1 MENRNFEQA
10 RELHQ
15 SGQLQEAFNEY
26 QQILTLNPDHE
37 GATFGQGLIFLQS
50 NTADNPHRFL
60 ICNTHQRLIDFYS

>member
-50 NTADNPHRFL
+50 NRFSEA
-60 ICNTHQRLIDFYS
+60 I